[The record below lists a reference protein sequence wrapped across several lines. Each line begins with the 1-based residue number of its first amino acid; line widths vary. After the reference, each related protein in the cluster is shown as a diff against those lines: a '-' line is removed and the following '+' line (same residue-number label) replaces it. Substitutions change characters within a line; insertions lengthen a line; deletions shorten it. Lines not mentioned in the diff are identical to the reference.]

1 MMRTSTLLALFA
13 LVGCSGGG
21 KDDPSPELPGTDFE
35 IYLENSYTFEGDLTI
50 GSVGIQPET
59 DVSADWC
66 GLTTDLRGRAVVD
79 PDGVDQILLVEFAL
93 SQQEIMDKVA
103 VNELLQSDTESQWLL
118 EDPGSC
124 TIQLSDFEILANA
137 FDPTLM
143 QDNGRNWLMS
153 VMNTPGGRWD
163 ILMSTFVKPEDAS
176 TNTTITIGDDSAD
189 LEFDANLSDLVQLET
204 VAGADNYTAD
214 WSTLTSD
221 IYGHDFDALQGDRL
235 LVGKVDADSVSDVE
249 SLFLRLDTEAEKLY
263 YLDTY
268 GITYVDDLHAAT
280 AEDGST
286 FPGFDTSG
294 IWLLG
299 VECTTCTSPAP
310 LWLSVVDVVEE

>member
-1 MMRTSTLLALFA
+1 MSSVLACVA
-13 LVGCSGGG
+13 LVGCSGGD
-21 KDDPSPELPGTDFE
+21 KDGPAPELPGTDLE
-35 IYLENSYTFEGDLTI
+35 VTVENSYTFTGSLTI
-50 GSVGIQPET
+50 GSVDIQPET
-59 DVSADWC
+59 DATADWC
-66 GLTTDLRGRAVVD
+66 ALGTDLRGRSVD
-79 PDGVDQILLVEFAL
+79 DPAGVDQVLLVEFAL

-118 EDPGSC
+118 EAPGSC
-124 TIQLSDFEILANA
+124 TINLSDFEILANP
-137 FDPTLM
+137 FDPSLL

-163 ILMSTFVKPEDAS
+163 ILMSSFVKPAGAS
-176 TNTTITIGDDSAD
+176 TNTEVMIGDDAAD
-189 LEFDANLSDLVQLET
+189 LEFNANLSDLVHLET

-214 WSTLTSD
+214 WSGLTTD
-221 IYGHDFDALQGDRL
+221 IYGHDYDPLQGDRL
-235 LVGKVDADSVSDVE
+235 LVGKIDVAGVSDIE
-249 SLFLRLDTEAEKLY
+249 ALFLRLDTEAEKLY

-268 GITYVDDLHAAT
+268 GITYVEDLHAAT
-280 AEDGST
+280 ADDGTT

-310 LWLSVVDVVEE
+310 LWLTVVDVVSE

>member
-1 MMRTSTLLALFA
+1 MARTSSLLAVLA
-13 LVGCSGGG
+13 IVGCSGGD
-21 KDDPSPELPGTDFE
+21 KDDPGRDLPGTDLE
-35 IYLENSYTFEGDLTI
+35 IYLENSYTFEGALNI
-50 GSVGIQPET
+50 GSIGVQPET
-59 DVSADWC
+59 DVAADWC
-66 GLTTDLRGRAVVD
+66 GLGTDLRGREVTDQV
-79 PDGVDQILLVEFAL
+79 GVDQILLVEFAL
-93 SQQEIMDKVA
+93 SQQEIMEKVS

-124 TIQLSDFEILANA
+124 NIQLSDFEILSNA
-137 FDPTLM
+137 FDPDLM

-163 ILMSTFVKPEDAS
+163 ILMSTFVKPETGSENVVIVID
-176 TNTTITIGDDSAD
+176 DDSAD
-189 LEFDANLSDLVQLET
+189 LDFDANLSDLVKLET
-204 VAGADNYTAD
+204 VAVADNYTVD

-221 IYGHDFDALQGDRL
+221 IYGHDFDPIQGDRL
-235 LVGKVDADSVSDVE
+235 LVGKVDADSVTDVE
-249 SLFLRLDTEAEKLY
+249 ALFLRLDSEAEKLY
-263 YLDTY
+263 YIDTY
-268 GITYVDDLHAAT
+268 GITYVDDLYAAT
-280 AEDGST
+280 ADDGTT